1 LASTLSG
8 LICFVLDWYEEE
20 EEEEEEK
27 EINNNNKD

>member
-1 LASTLSG
+1 LESTLSG

-20 EEEEEEK
+20 EEEEEK